1 MLNLVSLDQ
10 ALAWNVKKTRQEYK
24 NHLNPVFVQM
34 LSLLSYDR
42 RFVKAEDV
50 YVWDD
55 KGVKYLD
62 FLGAFGALSL
72 GHNPPRV
79 IEAVNKVN
87 QLPNYLQVNT
97 NAVAAALAHN
107 LAEIIPGDLAH
118 SFFCN
123 SGAEA
128 VEGALKLARIATGK
142 EKIVSALGAFHGKSM
157 GALSV
162 TGKESYQRPFQPLVP
177 QVEQV
182 PYGDVQAMEKALAAK
197 DAAAVILEPIQGEGG
212 VILPPADYLIQ
223 VRQLCTKYQALL
235 ILDEIQTGLGR
246 TGYNF
251 ACEHDKVVPDI
262 ICLAKALSG
271 GVMPIGSFSTT
282 KDIWDKAYGT
292 TDKYLLHT
300 STFGGNTRAAAAG
313 LETISILV
321 EEELAHQS
329 REKGQHL
336 LNKLLPMV
344 EKYPILKAVR
354 GRGLMVGLEFHPQQ
368 ANLVN
373 KLSGGMVDKLAQ
385 EFTGALVQG
394 EMLNKHR
401 IISGFTLNNPNVIR
415 LEPPLTV
422 SYEDLDYVADALESI
437 LSHNKGFLN
446 IAFGSAKT
454 TLNSIIKKS

>member
-1 MLNLVSLDQ
+1 MNLVSLDQ
-10 ALAWNVKKTRQEYK
+10 ALAWDVKKTRQEYK

-34 LSLLSYDR
+34 LTLLSYDR
-42 RFVKAEDV
+42 RFVKAEGV

-55 KGVKYLD
+55 KGEKYLD

-72 GHNPPRV
+72 GHNHPRV

-107 LAEIIPGDLAH
+107 LAEIMPGELEH

-142 EKIVSALGAFHGKSM
+142 EKLISTLGAFHGKSM

-182 PYGDVQAMEKALAAK
+182 PYGDLESMEKALAAK
-197 DAAAVILEPIQGEGG
+197 DVAAVILEPIQGEGG
-212 VILPPADYLIQ
+212 VILPPADYLPQ
-223 VRQLCTKYQALL
+223 VRQLCNKYQALL

-282 KDIWDKAYGT
+282 KDLWNKAYGT

-344 EKYPILKAVR
+344 GKYPILKAVR
-354 GRGLMVGLEFHPQQ
+354 GRGLMIGLEFHPQQ
-368 ANLVN
+368 ANLAN

-422 SYEDLDYVADALESI
+422 SYEDLDYVADALENI
-437 LSHNKGFLN
+437 ISHNKGFLN
-446 IAFGSAKT
+446 AAFGSAKT
-454 TLNSIIKKS
+454 TLNSLFKRS